1 MAAVAAAD
9 AAAASVAE
17 VVVQMRMAVHLV
29 VALDGMQAYGP
40 GGAYDVP
47 AALAGA
53 HVLVVDG
60 AAIDQSDLGIAVQ
73 YCMCAVPGV

>member
-1 MAAVAAAD
+1 VAAVAAAD

-17 VVVQMRMAVHLV
+17 VVVQTRMAAHLV

-40 GGAYDVP
+40 GGAYGVP

-53 HVLVVDG
+53 HELVVDG

>member
-17 VVVQMRMAVHLV
+17 AVVQMRMAVHLV

-47 AALAGA
+47 AALAGV
-53 HVLVVDG
+53 HVLVFDG
-60 AAIDQSDLGIAVQ
+60 AAIDQSDLGVAVQ

>member
-53 HVLVVDG
+53 HVVDG